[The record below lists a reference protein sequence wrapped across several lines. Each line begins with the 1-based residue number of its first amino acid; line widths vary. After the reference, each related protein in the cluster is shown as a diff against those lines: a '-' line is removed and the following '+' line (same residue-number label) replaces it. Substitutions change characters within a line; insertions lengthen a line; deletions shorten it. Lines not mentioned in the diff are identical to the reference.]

1 MAILLIFMFL
11 FAVATWLLA
20 SRRGRHGGLWF
31 GIGLLHGPFAL
42 LAVAALPP
50 VPPVPPVPR
59 P

>member
-11 FAVATWLLA
+11 FALAACLLA
-20 SRRGRHGGLWF
+20 SRRGRHARFWF
-31 GIGLLHGPFAL
+31 CIGLVLGPFAL

-50 VPPVPPVPR
+50 VTR